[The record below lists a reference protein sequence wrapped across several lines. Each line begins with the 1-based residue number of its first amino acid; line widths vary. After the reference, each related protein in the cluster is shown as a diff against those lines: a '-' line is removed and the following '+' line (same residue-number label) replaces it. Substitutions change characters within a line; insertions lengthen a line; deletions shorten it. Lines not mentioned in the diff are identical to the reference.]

1 MRYDMTDK
9 ELRRT
14 KRLFEKESC
23 TPERVQKRIDKSDP
37 LIYTNGVEAWKQY
50 ARAINPGKIALTLQ
64 TLEAFHDGKSLDDV
78 LKMLSQSR
86 QSAANKS
93 FALDNAIQW
102 CVACNGEADK
112 INFVKDQFN
121 QRIDEIRQFA
131 QENNMYYPYC
141 KPRYIIP
148 PSRVFQEFKLHE
160 QVHELTEQTQ
170 HLITPEKREEWGEC
184 IAMVCKN
191 GPDSQRIF
199 NVSIEYLNALHDGKS
214 VDEINNMFMKEHRL
228 FQWELQRLVGTIE
241 RFGPVEGLGP
251 YLMGRSDFALDTR
264 NSTIIARDD
273 VEWNQDG
280 HDGPGGI

>member
-1 MRYDMTDK
+1 MKLLNEVDSKSHELVYTD
-9 ELRRT
+9 
-14 KRLFEKESC
+14 
-23 TPERVQKRIDKSDP
+23 
-37 LIYTNGVEAWKQY
+37 GVEAWKQY
-50 ARAINPGKIALTLQ
+50 ARTIIDMNKRNPGKIALTMQ

-102 CVACNGEADK
+102 CVTCNGEVDK

-131 QENNMYYPYC
+131 QENNMFYPYY

-148 PSRVFQEFKLHE
+148 PSHVFQEFKLHE
-160 QVHELTEQTQ
+160 QIHELTEQTQ
-170 HLITPEKREEWGEC
+170 HLVTPEMREQWGEC

-191 GPDSQRIF
+191 GPDSQHIL

-214 VDEINNMFMKEHRL
+214 IDEIKNMFMKENRL
-228 FQWELQRLVGTIE
+228 YEWELPQLADTIERFGKWELSQLADVIE
-241 RFGPVEGLGP
+241 RFGPVKGLVP
-251 YLMGRSDFALDTR
+251 YLIDRSDFTLDTR
-264 NSTIIARDD
+264 NLTTTAQDD

-280 HDGPGGI
+280 PGGI